1 MDEAQLRRRSA
12 RAASRTEG
20 KETTPCPLTE
30 RQLQILALVAEG
42 TSNRTIGAQI
52 GLSSQTVKNHMLSV
66 LRKLDVPDRTAAVV
80 VALRQ
85 GWLDLRVLHPVI
97 RTPAAFGAVSANQRK
112 SA

>member
-1 MDEAQLRRRSA
+1 MDAAQSTPRST
-12 RAASRTEG
+12 RASSRSET

-66 LRKLDVPDRTAAVV
+66 LRKLDAPDRTAAVV

-85 GWLDLRVLHPVI
+85 GWLDLRGLHPVI
-97 RTPAAFGAVSANQRK
+97 RTPAAFGAGTANQRK